1 MTRKS
6 DLRVPEWLT
15 MDLMVICVPIAIIG
29 LAVLVA
35 I

>member
-1 MTRKS
+1 MTQKS
-6 DLRVPEWLT
+6 DQRVPQWLT
-15 MDLMVICVPIAIIG
+15 MDLMVIIVPIAIIG

>member
-6 DLRVPEWLT
+6 DQRVPEWLT
-15 MDLMVICVPIAIIG
+15 VDVMVICVPIAIIG

>member
-1 MTRKS
+1 MTQKS
-6 DLRVPEWLT
+6 EQRVPLWFT
-15 MDLMVICVPIAIIG
+15 MDLLVICVPLAMIG

>member
-1 MTRKS
+1 MTQKS
-6 DLRVPEWLT
+6 DHRVPPWLT

>member
-1 MTRKS
+1 MTQKS
-6 DLRVPEWLT
+6 DQRVPEWLK
-15 MDLMVICVPIAIIG
+15 MDLLVICVPIAIIG

>member
-1 MTRKS
+1 MTQKNQR
-6 DLRVPEWLT
+6 LPEWLT

>member
-1 MTRKS
+1 MPQKS
-6 DLRVPEWLT
+6 DQRLPQWLT
-15 MDLMVICVPIAIIG
+15 FDLLVICVPIAVIG